1 MEAHGYSNNILS
13 KNEISLI
20 NSIKNNNF
28 NDSSESLV
36 DTEKES
42 SEEIELND
50 MNNGENTECSEEI
63 EPNNSQNIEGIFS
76 SLNYKKNSN
85 LKSCFLYLADVLLSI
100 FVFSPLVAFYWYS
113 TWTLLDLHFIPNNKN
128 LSNILSS
135 LIGLLIILLCY
146 VFAKRLFN
154 LYSYFRT
161 QHTKWAR
168 ISLFGM
174 RVIYVYV
181 MGLAIIFQW
190 RGLWNL
196 FDAYY
201 FEDTRSQISLSI
213 LALTYFCL
221 TRSTRCLIVTPFG
234 LFVDDVDKFF
244 DTDNESR
251 HRVKWVIKIFSLF

>member
-1 MEAHGYSNNILS
+1 MEAHDYSNNILS

-20 NSIKNNNF
+20 NSINNNNL
-28 NDSSESLV
+28 NDSSERLV
-36 DTEKES
+36 DAENGS

-50 MNNGENTECSEEI
+50 MTNGENI

-76 SLNYKKNSN
+76 SLNYIQNSN
-85 LKSCFLYLADVLLSI
+85 LKSCFLYVTDVLLSI

-113 TWTLLDLHFIPNNKN
+113 TWTLLDLYFIPNNKN

-135 LIGLLIILLCY
+135 LIGLLIILLFY
-146 VFAKRLFN
+146 MFEKRLFN
-154 LYSYFRT
+154 LYSYFKT
-161 QHTKWAR
+161 QNTRLGR
-168 ISLFGM
+168 ICLFGM

-181 MGLAIIFQW
+181 MGLAIICQW
-190 RGLWNL
+190 RGMWNL

-201 FEDTRSQISLSI
+201 FNDTRSQISLSI

-244 DTDNESR
+244 DTDTESR
-251 HRVKWVIKIFSLF
+251 HRVKWVIN